1 MPPSF
6 GTFGSLDVKPGKAVP
21 AVIEVEI
28 NEVTFNPSS
37 KSYMVILRQ
46 KDADRW
52 LPIYIGPGEAQTITF
67 NMRHSQYPR
76 PMTFDLMQNM
86 VEKLGGVVSRVLI
99 SQLRDDTFYAEVD
112 LLKPD
117 GDLLTLDARPSDAI
131 PLALKLRLPI
141 YMNEEVMRV
150 AGHDGYPKMISIDE
164 RISHLEREL
173 NKAVE
178 AENYEHAAELRDQ
191 IKQFK
196 ELQGGSSDTRSS
208 EE

>member
-1 MPPSF
+1 M
-6 GTFGSLDVKPGKAVP
+6 L
-21 AVIEVEI
+21 EVEI

-76 PMTFDLMQNM
+76 PMTFDLIQTLI
-86 VEKLGGVVSRVLI
+86 EKLGGVVSRVLI
-99 SQLRDDTFYAEVD
+99 SQLKDDTFFAEID
-112 LLKPD
+112 LIKPD
-117 GDLLTLDARPSDAI
+117 GEVVTLDTRPSDAI

-141 YMNEEVMRV
+141 YMNDDVMQA
-150 AGHDGYPKMISIDE
+150 AGHDGYPRMISLEE

-173 NKAVE
+173 GKAVE
-178 AENYEHAAELRDQ
+178 AEDYEHAAELRDQ
-191 IKQFK
+191 IKQFRT
-196 ELQGGSSDTRSS
+196 LQGGDRSDKA
-208 EE
+208 